1 VLIAVREVPA
11 EEFSLIGKSISHYRI
26 TEKLGSGGMGVVYKA
41 KDTSLSRFV
50 ALKFLPEAVSKDRH
64 ALERFQREAK
74 AASALNHPNICTI
87 YEINQHEGQHFIAM
101 EYLEGKTLKERIL
114 GKPLQIDEILD
125 LGIQIADGLD
135 AAHARGIIHRDIKPA
150 NIFVTGRG
158 HAKILDFGLAK
169 LAPERAA
176 AAELAPTTTTTETA
190 EDSLTRPGAAV
201 GTIAYMSPEQALG
214 QELDA
219 RTDFF
224 SLGVVL
230 YEMSTGML
238 PFRGSTSAATLDAI
252 LHKAPTAPVRINPD
266 LPAELERII
275 NKALEKD
282 REVRYQT
289 AKDML
294 ADLRRMKRDSNAGVS
309 ETKPW
314 RPTAKAILLTAAAA
328 VVITAAISALLLL
341 RSSPESRDLL
351 AYDTVQITRA
361 PGQKREPALSP
372 AGNLIA
378 YASDKSGSMNIYLT
392 DLRGINERQL
402 TNDPAFDSNPC
413 WFPDGSSIVFTSDRD
428 HSRSIWRV
436 GLLGGSPTLLLKD
449 ASEPAISFDGS
460 RIAFTTIRDSLV
472 KLGIASLSNLSD
484 VRILEVGG
492 TFSWEE
498 LDPTW
503 SPDGRTLCYSHN
515 YDLWTISVADGRRE
529 PLTSGHQGDREPVW
543 SPTGSYI
550 YFSSTR
556 GGTYAIWRVRAG
568 GGAAEKVTTGEG
580 SEVHP
585 SLSRN
590 GRILAYATTTPRQEL
605 VTFLDTSTGE
615 KSTLPE
621 LGWSHVS
628 FAPDRSRFVFVP
640 RRPSQNQD
648 LWFHPM
654 EGCKPVGTPTQLTY
668 DRGYAELPAFSPD
681 GQWIAY
687 TREIDGA
694 SNIWIVR
701 AAGGPSVRLTDS
713 PGIDTQAAWSPDGKR
728 LAFVSVRNQ
737 RVRICLMT
745 VKDGAPAGP
754 PRQITNGDCDAF
766 VPSWSP
772 DGKMIAFRG
781 IKDMQA
787 DLWLVSSNED
797 APARR
802 VTSGAGLSWL
812 VWDWSTGEIVA
823 SATWGE
829 DRVRL
834 YAISPASG
842 IPRPFKEDVDLGGGT
857 ARGFF
862 RMSNDGRCIAS
873 SREKN
878 EGDIWILRVNKGS
891 F

>member
-1 VLIAVREVPA
+1 MVVIAAVVLPVEV
-11 EEFSLIGKSISHYRI
+11 FSVIGNTFSHYRI
-26 TEKLGSGGMGVVYKA
+26 IEKLGSGGMGVVYKA
-41 KDTSLSRFV
+41 EDTMLGRFV
-50 ALKFLPEAVSKDRH
+50 ALKFLPEAVSKDHH

-101 EYLEGKTLKERIL
+101 ELLEGKTLRERIL
-114 GKPLQIDEILD
+114 GKPPGADTMVD
-125 LGIQIADGLD
+125 MAIQIADGLD
-135 AAHARGIIHRDIKPA
+135 AAHAKGIIHRDLKPA
-150 NIFVTGRG
+150 NIFITDRG

-169 LAPERAA
+169 LAPKRAP
-176 AAELAPTTTTTETA
+176 AAESADSTATTETA
-190 EDSLTRPGAAV
+190 EDLLTSPGAAV
-201 GTIAYMSPEQALG
+201 GTVAYMSPEQALG
-214 QELDA
+214 RELDA
-219 RTDFF
+219 RTDLF
-224 SLGVVL
+224 SFGVVL
-230 YEMSTGML
+230 YETATGVL
-238 PFRGSTSAATLDAI
+238 PFRGSTSVETSDAI

-266 LPAELERII
+266 LLGELERII
-275 NKALEKD
+275 EKALEKD

-294 ADLRRMKRDSNAGVS
+294 ADLRRMKRDSSAGVS
-309 ETKPW
+309 KPKQW
-314 RPTAKAILLTAAAA
+314 RPTAKAILLTVAAA
-328 VVITAAISALLLL
+328 VVVTAVICALLLL

-361 PGQKREPALSP
+361 PGQEREPVLSP

-402 TNDPAFDSNPC
+402 TNDTAFNSNPC

-436 GLLGGSPTLLLKD
+436 GLLGGSPTLLLND
-449 ASEPAISFDGS
+449 ASEPTISVDGS
-460 RIAFTTIRDSLV
+460 RIAFTTIRDGAV
-472 KLGIASLSNLSD
+472 KLGIASLPNLSD

-492 TFSWEE
+492 AFSWEE
-498 LDPTW
+498 LHPTW
-503 SPDGRTLCYSHN
+503 SPDGRTLCYSH
-515 YDLWTISVADGRRE
+515 DDTLWTMSVADGRCE
-529 PLTSGHQGDREPVW
+529 PLTTGHRGDREPVW

-568 GGAAEKVTTGEG
+568 GGAPEKVTTGEG
-580 SEVHP
+580 SETHP
-585 SLSRN
+585 SLSGN

-605 VTFLDTSTGE
+605 VTFLDTASGE

-621 LGWSHVS
+621 PGWSHIS

-640 RRPSQNQD
+640 RRPSQGQE
-648 LWFHPM
+648 LWSHPM
-654 EGCKPVGTPTQLTY
+654 EGCKPVGTPTQLTD

-687 TREIDGA
+687 TREIDG
-694 SNIWIVR
+694 SYNLWIVR

-713 PGIDTQAAWSPDGKR
+713 GTDTQAAWSSDGKK

-737 RVRICLMT
+737 RLRICVMT
-745 VKDGAPAGP
+745 VKDGAPEGP
-754 PRQITNGDCDAF
+754 ARQITDGDYDALA
-766 VPSWSP
+766 PSWSP
-772 DGKMIAFRG
+772 DGKMIAFGG
-781 IKDMQA
+781 IKGTQE
-787 DLWLVSSNED
+787 DLWLVSSD
-797 APARR
+797 GDSPARR
-802 VTSGAGLSWL
+802 VTSGAGLRWL
-812 VWDWSTGEIVA
+812 VWDWATGEIVA

-829 DRVRL
+829 NRVRL

-842 IPRPFKEDVDLGGGT
+842 ILRPFKEEVDLGGKT
-857 ARGFF
+857 ALGFF

-878 EGDIWILRVNKGS
+878 EGDIWMLRVNKGS